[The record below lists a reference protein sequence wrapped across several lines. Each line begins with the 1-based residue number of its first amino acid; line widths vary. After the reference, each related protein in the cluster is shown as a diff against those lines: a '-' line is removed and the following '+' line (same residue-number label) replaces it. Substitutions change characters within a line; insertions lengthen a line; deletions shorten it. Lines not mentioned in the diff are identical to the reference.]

1 VKWTGNC
8 TKSVLKHNNLRV
20 CKAVTLFSIVN
31 LKHTRTLTQSQ
42 PCLLPRK
49 KMNTLMVQVQL
60 AQISDSIWACWP
72 ISTTHSC
79 LHVYMK
85 MAKYNCI
92 SQREIGLKHHLKKCS
107 SLGKLVTKLEIT
119 LLRLPYLSLTSPYK
133 SKRPNSLL
141 KANFQ
146 SNLQSI
152 PSTKQCQIISK
163 NHPSFYKSL
172 PSLFK
177 K

>member
-1 VKWTGNC
+1 MKWTGNC

-60 AQISDSIWACWP
+60 AQ
-72 ISTTHSC
+72 
-79 LHVYMK
+79 
-85 MAKYNCI
+85 YNCI
-92 SQREIGLKHHLKKCS
+92 SQREIGLKHYLKKCS